1 MIIAVLM
8 LALQDQFEAE
18 LTLEIFM
25 ISLFLMHR

>member
-18 LTLEIFM
+18 LTVEIYD
-25 ISLFLMHR
+25 IAFLNA